1 MFSIDMI
8 EKRVNE
14 GEIDDID
21 KDVFQEFLNLIYT
34 GKWTQIK
41 LMAGRLLLRGR
52 HYFCVLRNNNK
63 KFL

>member
-14 GEIDDID
+14 GEIDDNVV
-21 KDVFQEFLNLIYT
+21 DVFEEFLNLIYT

-41 LMAGRLLLRGR
+41 SMAGRLLLRGR
-52 HYFCVLRNNNK
+52 HYLCA
-63 KFL
+63 